1 MRRAYVDAK
10 AEIEK
15 QPNDDDR
22 RERASDLGCS
32 QGLNQ
37 KKADQDGASSPNNGG

>member
-1 MRRAYVDAK
+1 MRGAYVDAK
-10 AEIEK
+10 TEIEQ

-22 RERASDLGCS
+22 RERASNLGCT

-37 KKADQDGASSPNNGG
+37 EKTDQDGASRANDGR